1 MYFLINATLDSLG
14 LVAQVKTLGNT
25 ESRGSFTL
33 GADLA
38 TLAWA
43 LATFL
48 GVSSL
53 KDPLKP
59 FPLTCLMSPLS
70 TALITPFFRTIFGR
84 SGFSFITKLRM
95 VAAETKP
102 FESPHVEI
110 AAIMESWTLGFA
122 S

>member
-48 GVSSL
+48 GVSSY
-53 KDPLKP
+53 KK
-59 FPLTCLMSPLS
+59 
-70 TALITPFFRTIFGR
+70 
-84 SGFSFITKLRM
+84 
-95 VAAETKP
+95 
-102 FESPHVEI
+102 
-110 AAIMESWTLGFA
+110 
-122 S
+122 